1 MEKKR
6 LGTYGLLLFVII
18 LTGNLLLQPLKA
30 AESQYGIWCPGCAK
44 WQDHLKGV
52 VETKSITKTEYID
65 GRVYYGNGEVSIA
78 CAECNKKLLR
88 VKNWR
93 ETAHYSSETD
103 EESTSW
109 WEDYEVVLYTSDA
122 IFPQLEAHLTGGS
135 DEDES
140 YRVIADRNIFP
151 TNGYG
156 WTEYGVFQEA
166 AQYGRDLYYSLVDC
180 LTLTQKSSKND
191 QIKALY
197 AITDREFTWTEWY
210 DSGLA
215 TDTSGNVSSG
225 LIRYFGKFGIQASR
239 QSSFQIT
246 FYANGGEGN
255 MERFIAQSGANT
267 LPVLSFTR
275 KGYSF
280 LGWAASPDGP
290 VLCVDQ
296 ANIEVSSDISL
307 YAVWKKDKEPPTLTV
322 TGEAEVNIYR
332 GGNLVEGAVYAG
344 DRVEIIPVKKQG
356 REYADCYFSGGV
368 TDAFWDNSSG
378 KLSFTMP
385 DQNVSAEVI
394 FRDLRSLEVN
404 LCSLFYETYQ
414 KAPYWDGKNFNLD
427 CDPPI
432 TVTNEMLEVAAI
444 FYHNGTG
451 QTERR
456 IQTDFIVVGSNQ
468 ILSLGENT
476 ITVEADVLKDGYFV
490 RGQCILQADSSSL
503 SDLMEQTNSK
513 TYTELKEFVA
523 NLKLRLAECEGT
535 IEELTSRLTISEEE
549 RERCSILLAESVA
562 EVEKL
567 TEELG
572 QATEELSGM
581 REELENVNKKLV
593 LMQEVMEE
601 LTGNTEID
609 ASTAEELKEKF
620 QELKE
625 ENKGLE
631 DKLSELE
638 KEKEGLEDKVSGLE
652 EEKAGLT
659 DKVSGLEEEKAGL
672 TDKVSGLEEEKA
684 GLTDKVSGLEEEK
697 AGLTDKVSG
706 LEEEKAGLTD
716 KVNGLEEEKAGLS
729 DKVNGLEEEK
739 AGLTKKVNGLE
750 EEKTGLSSQLV
761 SLQTEQGS
769 LEARYKEL
777 LSVSEGLVKERDQ
790 LLQETEKLNQSKRK
804 LEGQKKE
811 LESDIDYLK
820 NSNSEFSRQLKYNQE
835 EQKILLEEY
844 EKLKK
849 SYAILEAD
857 QKQKEEDY
865 QVRISAINKN
875 LASIKKEK
883 AELNSQLLELE
894 KEKGDLVTK
903 WQKEKTELT
912 ASIHVLQKEKEK
924 RAEAQQIIQNQE
936 KENGKLNDNR
946 PEGGLEE
953 KAQEA
958 DLKEG
963 QKLEEN
969 KQEELTE
976 KVDEPETKE
985 QETLGEETVA
995 EERITEYQKDLS
1007 EQVLQEQKET
1017 MEKQGFAR
1025 IVKEKEF
1032 LPGVCIMLAAM
1043 LLGGLVL
1050 YLFLEQKEKKTD
1062 YTCE

>member
-65 GRVYYGNGEVSIA
+65 GKVHYGNGEVSIA
-78 CAECNKKLLR
+78 CTECNKELLR
-88 VKNWR
+88 VKNWK

-122 IFPQLEAHLTGGS
+122 IFPQLEAHLTGRS

-166 AQYGRDLYYSLVDC
+166 AQYGKDLYYSLVDC
-180 LTLTQKSSKND
+180 LTLTQKSNKNN

-197 AITDREFTWTEWY
+197 TITDREFTWTEWY

-255 MERFIAQSGANT
+255 MESFIVQSGANT
-267 LPVLSFTR
+267 LPALSFTR

-290 VLCVDQ
+290 VLYVDQ

-344 DRVEIIPVKKQG
+344 DKVEIIPIKKQG

-404 LCSLFYETYQ
+404 LRSLFYETYQ

-456 IQTDFIVVGSNQ
+456 IQTDFTVVGSNQ

-476 ITVEADVLKDGYFV
+476 ITVEADVLKDGYLV

-513 TYTELKEFVA
+513 TYTELKEFVT
-523 NLKLRLAECEGT
+523 NLKTRLSECEGT

-549 RERCSILLAESVA
+549 RERCSLLLAESVA

-572 QATEELSGM
+572 QATEELSSM

-684 GLTDKVSGLEEEK
+684 GLTDKVNGLEEEKAGLTDKVNGLEEEK

-706 LEEEKAGLTD
+706 LEEEKAGLTE
-716 KVNGLEEEKAGLS
+716 KVSGLEEEKAGLS

-739 AGLTKKVNGLE
+739 AGLTKKVSGLE

-790 LLQETEKLNQSKRK
+790 LLQETEKLNQAKRK

-820 NSNSEFSRQLKYNQE
+820 DSNSEFSRQLKYNQE

-844 EKLKK
+844 EKL
-849 SYAILEAD
+849 
-857 QKQKEEDY
+857 
-865 QVRISAINKN
+865 N
-875 LASIKKEK
+875 LGSK
-883 AELNSQLLELE
+883 
-894 KEKGDLVTK
+894 
-903 WQKEKTELT
+903 
-912 ASIHVLQKEKEK
+912 
-924 RAEAQQIIQNQE
+924 
-936 KENGKLNDNR
+936 
-946 PEGGLEE
+946 
-953 KAQEA
+953 
-958 DLKEG
+958 
-963 QKLEEN
+963 
-969 KQEELTE
+969 
-976 KVDEPETKE
+976 PETK
-985 QETLGEETVA
+985 
-995 EERITEYQKDLS
+995 R
-1007 EQVLQEQKET
+1007 
-1017 MEKQGFAR
+1017 R
-1025 IVKEKEF
+1025 R
-1032 LPGVCIMLAAM
+1032 LPSTYFC
-1043 LLGGLVL
+1043 
-1050 YLFLEQKEKKTD
+1050 Y
-1062 YTCE
+1062 

>member
-513 TYTELKEFVA
+513 TYTELKEFVV

-638 KEKEGLEDKVSGLE
+638 KEKEGLE
-652 EEKAGLT
+652 

-1032 LPGVCIMLAAM
+1032 LPGVCIMLVAM

>member
-322 TGEAEVNIYR
+322 TGEAEVNVYR
-332 GGNLVEGAVYAG
+332 EGNLIEGAVYAG

-697 AGLTDKVSG
+697 AGLT
-706 LEEEKAGLTD
+706 
-716 KVNGLEEEKAGLS
+716 
-729 DKVNGLEEEK
+729 
-739 AGLTKKVNGLE
+739 KKVNGLE

-865 QVRISAINKN
+865 Q
-875 LASIKKEK
+875 
-883 AELNSQLLELE
+883 
-894 KEKGDLVTK
+894 
-903 WQKEKTELT
+903 
-912 ASIHVLQKEKEK
+912 
-924 RAEAQQIIQNQE
+924 
-936 KENGKLNDNR
+936 
-946 PEGGLEE
+946 
-953 KAQEA
+953 
-958 DLKEG
+958 
-963 QKLEEN
+963 
-969 KQEELTE
+969 LTE

>member
-65 GRVYYGNGEVSIA
+65 GKVHYGNGEVSIA
-78 CAECNKKLLR
+78 CAECNKELLR
-88 VKNWR
+88 VKNWK

-122 IFPQLEAHLTGGS
+122 IFPQLEAHLTGRS

-166 AQYGRDLYYSLVDC
+166 AQYGKDLYYSLVDC
-180 LTLTQKSSKND
+180 LTLTQKSNKNN

-197 AITDREFTWTEWY
+197 TITDREFTWTEWY

-255 MERFIAQSGANT
+255 MESFIVQSGANT
-267 LPVLSFTR
+267 LPALSFTR

-290 VLCVDQ
+290 VLYVDQ

-332 GGNLVEGAVYAG
+332 EGNLVEGAVYAG
-344 DRVEIIPVKKQG
+344 DKVEIIPIKKQG

-404 LCSLFYETYQ
+404 LRSLFYETYQ

-456 IQTDFIVVGSNQ
+456 IQTDFTVVGSNQ

-476 ITVEADVLKDGYFV
+476 ITVEADVLKDGYLV

-513 TYTELKEFVA
+513 TYTELKEFVT
-523 NLKLRLAECEGT
+523 NLKTRLSECEGT

-549 RERCSILLAESVA
+549 RERCSLLLAESVA

-697 AGLTDKVSG
+697 AGLTEKVS
-706 LEEEKAGLTD
+706 
-716 KVNGLEEEKAGLS
+716 GLEEEKAGLS

-739 AGLTKKVNGLE
+739 AGLTKKVSGLE

-790 LLQETEKLNQSKRK
+790 LLQETEKLNQAKRK

-849 SYAILEAD
+849 SYAILEAN

-883 AELNSQLLELE
+883 VELNNQLLELE

-903 WQKEKTELT
+903 WQKEKTDLT

-936 KENGKLNDNR
+936 KENGKLKDNK
-946 PEGGLEE
+946 PEDGLGE

-958 DLKEG
+958 DLKEE

-969 KQEELTE
+969 KQEGLAE
-976 KVDEPETKE
+976 KVEEPETKE
-985 QETLGEETVA
+985 QEALGEETVA
-995 EERITEYQKDLS
+995 EERITEYQKELS

-1025 IVKEKEF
+1025 IIKEKEF

>member
-65 GRVYYGNGEVSIA
+65 GKVHYGNGEVSIA
-78 CAECNKKLLR
+78 CAECNKELLR
-88 VKNWR
+88 VKNWK

-122 IFPQLEAHLTGGS
+122 IFPQLEAHLTGRS

-166 AQYGRDLYYSLVDC
+166 AQYGKDLYYSLVDC
-180 LTLTQKSSKND
+180 LTLTQKSNKNN

-197 AITDREFTWTEWY
+197 TITDREFTWTEWY

-255 MERFIAQSGANT
+255 MESFIVQSGANT
-267 LPVLSFTR
+267 LPALSFTR

-290 VLCVDQ
+290 VLYVDQ

-307 YAVWKKDKEPPTLTV
+307 YAVWKKDKELPTLTV

-344 DRVEIIPVKKQG
+344 DKVEIIQIKKQG

-385 DQNVSAEVI
+385 DQNVSAEII

-404 LCSLFYETYQ
+404 LRSLFYETYQ

-456 IQTDFIVVGSNQ
+456 IQTDFTVVGSNQ

-476 ITVEADVLKDGYFV
+476 ITVEADVLKDGYLV

-513 TYTELKEFVA
+513 TYTELKEFVT
-523 NLKLRLAECEGT
+523 NLKTRLSECEGT

-549 RERCSILLAESVA
+549 RERCSLLLAESVA

-684 GLTDKVSGLEEEK
+684 GL
-697 AGLTDKVSG
+697 
-706 LEEEKAGLTD
+706 
-716 KVNGLEEEKAGLS
+716 S

-739 AGLTKKVNGLE
+739 AGLTKKVSGLE

-790 LLQETEKLNQSKRK
+790 LLQETEKLNQAKRK

-820 NSNSEFSRQLKYNQE
+820 DSNSEFSRQLKYNQE

-844 EKLKK
+844 EKLKRVMQ
-849 SYAILEAD
+849 SW
-857 QKQKEEDY
+857 KQT
-865 QVRISAINKN
+865 RNKKKKITKYVF
-875 LASIKKEK
+875 LLLIK
-883 AELNSQLLELE
+883 
-894 KEKGDLVTK
+894 
-903 WQKEKTELT
+903 
-912 ASIHVLQKEKEK
+912 I
-924 RAEAQQIIQNQE
+924 
-936 KENGKLNDNR
+936 
-946 PEGGLEE
+946 
-953 KAQEA
+953 
-958 DLKEG
+958 
-963 QKLEEN
+963 
-969 KQEELTE
+969 
-976 KVDEPETKE
+976 
-985 QETLGEETVA
+985 
-995 EERITEYQKDLS
+995 
-1007 EQVLQEQKET
+1007 
-1017 MEKQGFAR
+1017 
-1025 IVKEKEF
+1025 
-1032 LPGVCIMLAAM
+1032 
-1043 LLGGLVL
+1043 
-1050 YLFLEQKEKKTD
+1050 
-1062 YTCE
+1062 